1 MAAYR
6 ECPLDLNIMNPLSNA
21 IYHQLNP
28 TIHSMRLTHYMPPPQ
43 ELLPQIHKFSN
54 TMPTIPDEFM

>member
-6 ECPLDLNIMNPLSNA
+6 ECPLDLNIMDPLSNA

-28 TIHSMRLTHYMPPPQ
+28 TLSIR
-43 ELLPQIHKFSN
+43 
-54 TMPTIPDEFM
+54 